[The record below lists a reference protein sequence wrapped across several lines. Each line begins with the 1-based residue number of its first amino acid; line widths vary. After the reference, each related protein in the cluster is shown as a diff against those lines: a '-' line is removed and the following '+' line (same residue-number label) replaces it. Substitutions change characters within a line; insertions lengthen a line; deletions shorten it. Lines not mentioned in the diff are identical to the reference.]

1 MVLEALVPVRA
12 VEQANKI
19 FPMLGGRSNL
29 GKEVRQ
35 QVEDIKLEIS
45 AAVAEA
51 KEAGC
56 KFALSTDS
64 WKSKT
69 VKHRHFICILL
80 DWVSTCWER
89 FSTCVHVSEIRAPRT
104 AEKYQ
109 EHIRAALEEMGLVL
123 DDITCVLT
131 DHESA
136 VRAAARSFNNALGC
150 ACHAL
155 QLPMK
160 HCLPPLRNRN
170 TGAAPSS
177 GSSSSDSSNSS
188 SASSSSST
196 SSSNRAPR
204 GRRRDPE
211 HVAMQAALAPLV
223 KKARK
228 LLKWFLHNP
237 DEYIF
242 MEEQAKQNNLS
253 FISFRRETAT
263 RWSSTQDMMMSLVR
277 NAPAMQVYAQTQG
290 RSKQSFPGVLTDAE
304 IKELSQLATVMH
316 PFLTCTRMMEGA
328 RTPCSLYLVLVHQL
342 KAAMINRA
350 RDMKVPQELHKQC
363 GKALR
368 GRDLLPLPKRLA
380 AFLAAD
386 LDKVCK
392 KHIANT
398 TAQDLLAMATYL
410 DPRFRT
416 HAALSMEERAKA
428 KQSVAEW
435 AYKTHEAGPELEAHM
450 QEVAAHPDNRRL
462 EDLIQP
468 AASSRGRGRG
478 RGRNRGRQGRA
489 RGGKIAP
496 PSSVVLPKRVGRAL
510 KQVDSTDDFVFGP
523 SSSTAGV
530 NPDEDKAQADECLR
544 ASIQHQL
551 DHLDTLPAQ
560 TSLKL
565 DPLQWWQSR
574 AFEMPDVAR
583 IARFL
588 LGIPGSTASVERAF
602 SSAGRIINRRRPRL
616 AADMG
621 ARILYG
627 HENLKRGFTGEEFF
641 QKRLRSAKAE
651 VPDAAK

>member
-1 MVLEALVPVRA
+1 
-12 VEQANKI
+12 
-19 FPMLGGRSNL
+19 
-29 GKEVRQ
+29 
-35 QVEDIKLEIS
+35 
-45 AAVAEA
+45 
-51 KEAGC
+51 
-56 KFALSTDS
+56 
-64 WKSKT
+64 
-69 VKHRHFICILL
+69 
-80 DWVSTCWER
+80 
-89 FSTCVHVSEIRAPRT
+89 
-104 AEKYQ
+104 
-109 EHIRAALEEMGLVL
+109 MGLVL

-136 VRAAARSFNNALGC
+136 VRAAARGC
-150 ACHAL
+150 VCHAL

-228 LLKWFLHNP
+228 LLKWFLHNA
-237 DEYIF
+237 DECIF

-277 NAPAMQVYAQTQG
+277 NAPAIQVYVQIQG
-290 RSKQSFPGVLTDAE
+290 RSKQSFPGVLIDAE

-328 RTPCSLYLVLVHQL
+328 RTPCRTPCSLYLVLVHQL

-350 RDMKVPQELHKQC
+350 RDMKIPQEMHKQY

-392 KHIANT
+392 KHITNT
-398 TAQDLLAMATYL
+398 TSQDLLAMATYL
-410 DPRFRT
+410 DPCFRT
-416 HAALSMEERAKA
+416 HVALSMEERAKA
-428 KQSVAEW
+428 KQSIAEW
-435 AYKTHEAGPELEAHM
+435 ASKTHEAGPELETHM

-462 EDLIQP
+462 EELIQP

-530 NPDEDKAQADECLR
+530 NPDEDKA
-544 ASIQHQL
+544 
-551 DHLDTLPAQ
+551 
-560 TSLKL
+560 
-565 DPLQWWQSR
+565 
-574 AFEMPDVAR
+574 
-583 IARFL
+583 
-588 LGIPGSTASVERAF
+588 
-602 SSAGRIINRRRPRL
+602 
-616 AADMG
+616 
-621 ARILYG
+621 
-627 HENLKRGFTGEEFF
+627 
-641 QKRLRSAKAE
+641 
-651 VPDAAK
+651 

>member
-136 VRAAARSFNNALGC
+136 VRAAARSFNNAL
-150 ACHAL
+150 
-155 QLPMK
+155 
-160 HCLPPLRNRN
+160 
-170 TGAAPSS
+170 
-177 GSSSSDSSNSS
+177 
-188 SASSSSST
+188 
-196 SSSNRAPR
+196 

-468 AASSRGRGRG
+468 AASSRG
-478 RGRNRGRQGRA
+478 
-489 RGGKIAP
+489 KIAP

-530 NPDEDKAQADECLR
+530 NPDEDK
-544 ASIQHQL
+544 
-551 DHLDTLPAQ
+551 
-560 TSLKL
+560 
-565 DPLQWWQSR
+565 
-574 AFEMPDVAR
+574 
-583 IARFL
+583 
-588 LGIPGSTASVERAF
+588 
-602 SSAGRIINRRRPRL
+602 
-616 AADMG
+616 
-621 ARILYG
+621 
-627 HENLKRGFTGEEFF
+627 
-641 QKRLRSAKAE
+641 
-651 VPDAAK
+651 